1 MLQFC
6 WRIVREFVRNIF
18 LKFHISKKLLS
29 AIILVLLTQ
38 TSSFSADDVWGEMG
52 LMDDAVKSNTDYA
65 NTIFDKY
72 TSYTENQN
80 SNTPDYTQGKYPTD
94 LSSQSSSGNTSLDKE
109 NKTIKDI
116 EFYGLNSI
124 PPQELLEKMQMKQG
138 SEYTRSKMQSD
149 LKTIYETGYFTEK
162 MKAIPSVK
170 IGRASCRERV

>member
-80 SNTPDYTQGKYPTD
+80 SNTPDYTQSKYPTD
-94 LSSQSSSGNTSLDKE
+94 LR
-109 NKTIKDI
+109 
-116 EFYGLNSI
+116 
-124 PPQELLEKMQMKQG
+124 
-138 SEYTRSKMQSD
+138 SE
-149 LKTIYETGYFTEK
+149 
-162 MKAIPSVK
+162 SV
-170 IGRASCRERV
+170 G

>member
-1 MLQFC
+1 M
-6 WRIVREFVRNIF
+6 
-18 LKFHISKKLLS
+18 
-29 AIILVLLTQ
+29 TQ

-109 NKTIKDI
+109 NKTIKNI

-124 PPQELLEKMQMKQG
+124 PPQELLEK
-138 SEYTRSKMQSD
+138 
-149 LKTIYETGYFTEK
+149 
-162 MKAIPSVK
+162 
-170 IGRASCRERV
+170 CR